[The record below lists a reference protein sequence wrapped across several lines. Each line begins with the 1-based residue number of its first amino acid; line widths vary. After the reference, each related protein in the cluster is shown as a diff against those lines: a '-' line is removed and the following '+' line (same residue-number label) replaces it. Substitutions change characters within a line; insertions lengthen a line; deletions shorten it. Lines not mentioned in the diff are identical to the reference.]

1 MADTKTLQNYNHING
16 KHSLMRD
23 LKRNKYIYLM
33 ILPVV
38 VWYFLF
44 CYLPMYGL
52 VIAFQDF
59 NIAKGILGSA
69 WIGFDNFTN
78 FFSGVFAGRVTYN
91 TIYLNLLGL
100 FFGFPAPI
108 IFALLLNEVG
118 NKFFKRFFQTVSYL
132 PFFISTVVICG
143 IIRDFTSSE
152 GIIAYLLSNLTGQ
165 EITQNMLNLWQFYR
179 PIYIIS
185 DIWQGVGWSSII
197 YLCAISG
204 INPELYEA
212 ALIDGA
218 GRFRRIMNITLPS
231 ISPTI
236 IMMLILAFGGIMGSP
251 LEKPLLLYNA
261 ATYSVSDVISTYVYR
276 QGILVMQI
284 GYGAAVGF
292 FNSVVNFIILLVANK
307 LSARFSGSSLF

>member
-1 MADTKTLQNYNHING
+1 MADISVLPVQ
-16 KHSLMRD
+16 KHNVEKSPLLRD
-23 LKRNKYIYLM
+23 LKRYRYIYLM

-59 NIAKGILGSA
+59 NISKGVFGST
-69 WIGFDNFTN
+69 WIGLDNFIN
-78 FFSGVFAGRVTYN
+78 FFSGVFVGRVTFN
-91 TIYLNLLGL
+91 TVYLNMLGL
-100 FFGFPAPI
+100 IFGFPAPI
-108 IFALLLNEVG
+108 IFALLLNELG
-118 NKFFKRFFQTVSYL
+118 NKFIKKIYQTASYL
-132 PFFISTVVICG
+132 PFFISVVVICG

-152 GIIAYLLSNLTGQ
+152 GIISYILSAVTGY
-165 EITQNMLNLWQFYR
+165 EATQNMLNVPEFYR

-185 DIWQGVGWSSII
+185 DIWQSVGWSSII

-212 ALIDGA
+212 AVIDGA
-218 GRFRRIMNITLPS
+218 SRWKRVVHITLPS

-236 IMMLILAFGGIMGSP
+236 IMLLILAFGGIMGSP

-261 ATYSVSDVISTYVYR
+261 ATYSVSDVISTYIYR

-292 FNSVVNFIILLVANK
+292 FNSVVNFIILIIANK
-307 LSARFSGSSLF
+307 TSAKISGSSLF

>member
-1 MADTKTLQNYNHING
+1 MADTNVVPVYTHIEV
-16 KHSLMRD
+16 KHSLWGD
-23 LKRNKYIYLM
+23 LKRHKYIYLM

-38 VWYFLF
+38 AWYFFF

-59 NIAKGILGSA
+59 NISKGVFGST
-69 WIGFDNFTN
+69 WIGLDNFKN
-78 FFSGVFAGRVTYN
+78 FFGGVFVGRVTFN
-91 TIYLNLLGL
+91 TVYLNILGL
-100 FFGFPAPI
+100 IFGFPAPI

-118 NKFFKRFFQTVSYL
+118 NKIFKRIYQTASYL
-132 PFFISTVVICG
+132 PFFISVVVICG
-143 IIRDFTSSE
+143 IIRDFTSPD
-152 GIIAYLLSNLTGQ
+152 GIISYLLSTLTGYNAA
-165 EITQNMLNLWQFYR
+165 QNMLNLPEFYR

-212 ALIDGA
+212 AVIDGA
-218 GRFRRIMNITLPS
+218 SRWRRALNVTMPS

-236 IMMLILAFGGIMGSP
+236 IMLLILAFGGIMGSP

-261 ATYSVSDVISTYVYR
+261 ATYSVSDVISTYIYR

-292 FNSVVNFIILLVANK
+292 FNSIVNFIILLAANK
-307 LSARFSGSSLF
+307 VSAKVSGSSLF